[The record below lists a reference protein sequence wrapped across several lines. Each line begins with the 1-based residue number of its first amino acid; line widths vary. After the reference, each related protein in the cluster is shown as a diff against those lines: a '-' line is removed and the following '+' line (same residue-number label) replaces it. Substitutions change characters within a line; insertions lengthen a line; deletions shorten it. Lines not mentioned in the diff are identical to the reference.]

1 MLPCIFL
8 CAKVDNLTRNDIMLM
23 NQQVEDFNMIDRFE
37 SFVGKISVIHKN
49 IEKIK
54 KSKMKEF
61 GLSGNHVMSLCYL
74 AQYKEGLT
82 ASKLCELI
90 SVDKAAMSRTLS
102 DLVEKGYVY
111 YPEMNMHK
119 KYRAIT
125 SLTEKGKEVAKQI
138 DKIIV
143 DIVGEIGSGLTDE
156 ERKIMYYS
164 LDVVSNKIENLANVF
179 VAKERI

>member
-1 MLPCIFL
+1 
-8 CAKVDNLTRNDIMLM
+8 
-23 NQQVEDFNMIDRFE
+23 MIDRFE
-37 SFVGKISVIHKN
+37 NFVGKISTIYKN

-54 KSKMKEF
+54 KNKMKEF

-74 AQYKEGLT
+74 AQHKEGLT

-111 YPEMNMHK
+111 YPDLGAHK

-125 SLTEKGKEVAKQI
+125 VLTEKGKEVAMQI

-143 DIVGEIGSGLTDE
+143 DVVGQIGNGLTDE

-164 LDVVSNKIENLANVF
+164 LDVVSEKIENLANVF